1 MKVYKLSKRPLA
13 LIYAL
18 LAAILLLIRFALNL
32 IMELIERFVPGYSG
46 FADYYVLLPLWVIAA
61 LFAVLVLPFY
71 FHKAGYTVSSKEI
84 TAKSG
89 LIVTSKQ
96 FMLTSAV
103 KSVTAIFLPLG
114 RFTGMNFIVLN
125 ALGSRLVI
133 PFLSKRDAQE
143 IADQVNNSI
152 RSRGEP

>member
-1 MKVYKLSKRPLA
+1 MKIYKLSKRPLI
-13 LIYAL
+13 LIYVF

-32 IMELIERFVPGYSG
+32 ILDLIDRFVPNYHG

-71 FHKAGYTVSSKEI
+71 FHKACYTVSNKEI

-89 LIVTSKQ
+89 LIITSKQ

-103 KSVTAIFLPLG
+103 KSVTSILLPLG
-114 RFTGMNFIVLN
+114 RITGMNFVILN

-133 PFLSKRDAQE
+133 PFMNKRDAEE
-143 IADQVNNSI
+143 IVEVVNNSI
-152 RSRGEP
+152 RSRRRE